1 MRRARTVGLV
11 AQREFVER
19 LASRA
24 FQVSTAFTLVVV
36 IALVA
41 APSIFGAGDAP
52 SYTIGITGSAPEG
65 LAAAVEA
72 NAVDPG
78 TTAETRSFPNE
89 ASLRGAV
96 VDGDVDLGVVDG
108 SRVLTASGASG
119 ELVTLVTS
127 ALTNEAV
134 AARAAELGVD
144 SRQLAELLAG
154 GPVIEEITHDDEEEG
169 RLVIA
174 FLGTVLLFV
183 SIVTYGQWILIGV
196 VEEKSSRVVEVVLG
210 AVRPRYLLAGKVVG
224 IGALGLIQLL
234 LVAAVGVIG
243 LRYTG
248 DVGVPEIGLDLVVVV
263 VGWFLLGFAFYAS
276 GYAATGS
283 LVSRQEDAQN
293 ASFPLT
299 LVIVAGYFVASTA
312 LGGGDNA
319 ILRVMSI
326 VPPFSPMTMPLRQ
339 AIGVAAAW
347 EVVVSVALMLVAT
360 VAMLRI
366 GGRVYAGGLLRA
378 KGKARE
384 AFRSAE
390 A

>member
-1 MRRARTVGLV
+1 M
-11 AQREFVER
+11 
-19 LASRA
+19 
-24 FQVSTAFTLVVV
+24 
-36 IALVA
+36 
-41 APSIFGAGDAP
+41 
-52 SYTIGITGSAPEG
+52 
-65 LAAAVEA
+65 
-72 NAVDPG
+72 
-78 TTAETRSFPNE
+78 
-89 ASLRGAV
+89 

-108 SRVLTASGASG
+108 SRVLTESGAGG

-134 AARAAELGVD
+134 AARATELGVD

-319 ILRVMSI
+319 ILRAMSI

-378 KGKARE
+378 KVNARE